1 MIVKTITHLVKQRNY
16 KFETLSLAV
25 SITDRYL
32 YQLTLNSTKAPPIT
46 ELSVV
51 ACVLAAKLEQPISP
65 SYNKMIGF
73 LPDNQKSGVSKK
85 ELLRI
90 EREVLKTLQFDI
102 LRPGPTVF
110 IERYIKVL
118 GYERILT

>member
-1 MIVKTITHLVKQRNY
+1 
-16 KFETLSLAV
+16 LSLAV
-25 SITDRYL
+25 SIVDRYL
-32 YQLTLNSTKAPPIT
+32 NQLTINATKAPPVT

-51 ACVLAAKLEQPISP
+51 SCVLAAKLEQPISP

-73 LPDNQKSGVSKK
+73 LPENQKTGVSKK

-90 EREVLKTLQFDI
+90 EREVIKTLQFDI
-102 LRPGPTVF
+102 QRPGPTLF

-118 GYERILT
+118 GYERIEA